1 MKREREILKNIF
13 GYNEFRPTTDIDNTP
28 NILRSIFPA
37 NISLTYNEHSYI
49 YAAVCDQKNTKII

>member
-1 MKREREILKNIF
+1 MNKEREILKNIF

-37 NISLTYNEHSYI
+37 NISGQYFLDIQRTFLYLRRNM
-49 YAAVCDQKNTKII
+49 